1 MIVMRCTR
9 RHPFAAG
16 ASAIELRTS
25 RQVFSIDLC
34 PFDRSPPMACCSAG
48 VSDRPTVPYSWDI
61 GPPMRGL
68 RDSRRWRAEMDAGIG
83 KGMSLM
89 PVADPSFGWLE
100 AAGAFGLVIV
110 VAFAVTWI
118 VTDLARVSR
127 TPYIAVL
134 TVTTL
139 VLGVGYVAWSGT
151 KVADLVTE
159 DWGWGI
165 AGGIAAMAVVV
176 PLVRRLPSGP
186 RPEGSRLVG
195 RLLWEGVV
203 YGMAEALLLATLPVL
218 ALWQG
223 AEALGWTDPG
233 VGAITSGALAIVG
246 ALIVIA
252 VHHLGYREFR
262 RSRKMM
268 AGALAACGIQ
278 ALAFLLTGNVLAP
291 ILAHIVLHGQLT
303 LRGDEMP
310 PSRASQEPGR
320 AGRLTTVERFPR
332 RKELVA

>member
-1 MIVMRCTR
+1 
-9 RHPFAAG
+9 
-16 ASAIELRTS
+16 
-25 RQVFSIDLC
+25 
-34 PFDRSPPMACCSAG
+34 
-48 VSDRPTVPYSWDI
+48 
-61 GPPMRGL
+61 
-68 RDSRRWRAEMDAGIG
+68 MDAGIG
-83 KGMSLM
+83 KEMSLM
-89 PVADPSFGWLE
+89 PVADPSFGLLE
-100 AAGAFGLVIV
+100 AAGAFGVVMV

-134 TVTTL
+134 TSTTL

-165 AGGIAAMAVVV
+165 VGGIAAMAVVV
-176 PLVRRLPSGP
+176 PLVRRLPSSP
-186 RPEGSRLVG
+186 RPEGSRLFG
-195 RLLWEGVV
+195 RPLWEGVV
-203 YGMAEALLLATLPVL
+203 YGIAEALLLATLPVL
-218 ALWQG
+218 AVWQG

-233 VGAITSGALAIVG
+233 VGAITSGVLAIVG

-252 VHHLGYREFR
+252 AHHLGYREFR

-278 ALAFLLTGNVLAP
+278 ALAFLVTGNVLAP
-291 ILAHIVLHGQLT
+291 IVAHVLLHGHLT
-303 LRGDEMP
+303 LRGAELP

-320 AGRLTTVERFPR
+320 AGRITSVDRFPR

>member
-1 MIVMRCTR
+1 M
-9 RHPFAAG
+9 
-16 ASAIELRTS
+16 
-25 RQVFSIDLC
+25 
-34 PFDRSPPMACCSAG
+34 
-48 VSDRPTVPYSWDI
+48 
-61 GPPMRGL
+61 
-68 RDSRRWRAEMDAGIG
+68 
-83 KGMSLM
+83 
-89 PVADPSFGWLE
+89 
-100 AAGAFGLVIV
+100 
-110 VAFAVTWI
+110 
-118 VTDLARVSR
+118 
-127 TPYIAVL
+127 
-134 TVTTL
+134 
-139 VLGVGYVAWSGT
+139 
-151 KVADLVTE
+151 
-159 DWGWGI
+159 
-165 AGGIAAMAVVV
+165 
-176 PLVRRLPSGP
+176 
-186 RPEGSRLVG
+186 VG

-268 AGALAACGIQ
+268 TGALAACGIQ